1 MHACTKGIYN
11 NLIESWHLAESSK
24 VRSMQDRQ
32 DMNGKQHFRIYQDEI
47 SASHFESKNANLD
60 SWIPLSTPFFSWW
73 LPKANFI
80 AKSFQGQKKNSF
92 ACLLNAKQNSKHFR
106 KGFGVKY
113 YTDEIRP
120 KNSLH
125 CFLSQNN
132 STTQR
137 DICLV
142 AYCQ

>member
-1 MHACTKGIYN
+1 MHACSKGIYN

-60 SWIPLSTPFFSWW
+60 SWIPLSTLFFPDDYLRQILSRNRF
-73 LPKANFI
+73 KA
-80 AKSFQGQKKNSF
+80 KKNSF

-137 DICLV
+137 DICLL
-142 AYCQ
+142 ASCQ